1 MKSHTEVRAAIG
13 AKKSGNADGAKGGR
27 KANASSQRS
36 PEDKPRRVARRR
48 GAHSPMGEVM
58 LQRYK
63 AERRI
68 WSEKM
73 LMALERGVKGGRW
86 FSLNDKIGREET
98 LSLAWEK
105 VETNAGACGVD
116 NITIAR
122 FRKDSQTRLL
132 AVKEQLK
139 SRSYEPLPVKR
150 AWIDKAGKGKK
161 KRPLGIP
168 AVKDRIVQQALR
180 MVIEPIFEKRF
191 AQHSYG
197 FRPGRSCHDAL
208 RRVEGQLV
216 EGNSHVVDIDIEGY
230 FDAIDQNRLL
240 ELVKEEIADK
250 AVLDLI
256 KKFLQAGVVETD
268 GKIQASETGTPQGG
282 VISPLLSNL
291 YLDALDHLMESE
303 GYAMTRYADDMV
315 ILCRSEQEAHEALA
329 KVREW
334 MTSVGLSLHPE
345 KTRVVDMSLTS
356 AYFDF
361 LGYRFKRGKTGRIL
375 RLVAPKSLDKLK
387 EKVRRYTKRC
397 NAYSMEDIIRR
408 INPRLRGWFGYFR
421 QAHTNIH
428 RGLDGWVRMRLR
440 SIYRKR
446 QRKRGRGRGRDNQ
459 RWPNRHFAEL
469 GLFSLE
475 EAKAEA
481 ISLQKGVKC

>member
-1 MKSHTEVRAAIG
+1 MKSRTEVRAAVR

-27 KANASSQRS
+27 KANASNER
-36 PEDKPRRVARRR
+36 PREAKPTPVAR
-48 GAHSPMGEVM
+48 GAHSPVGEV
-58 LQRYK
+58 LLYRYR
-63 AERRI
+63 AERGV

-86 FSLNDKIGREET
+86 FSLADKVSHERT

-105 VETNAGACGVD
+105 VSSNAGACGVD
-116 NITIAR
+116 NITIGR

-139 SRSYEPLPVKR
+139 NRRYQPLPVKR
-150 AWIDKAGKGKK
+150 VWIDKAGKGKK

-168 AVKDRIVQQALR
+168 AVRDRIVQQALR
-180 MVIEPIFEKRF
+180 LVIEPIFEKRF

-208 RRVEGQLV
+208 RRVNGQLV
-216 EGNSHVVDIDIEGY
+216 EGYTHVVDIDIEGY
-230 FDAIDQNRLL
+230 FDAIDQTRLL
-240 ELVKEEIADK
+240 ELVKEEVADNT
-250 AVLDLI
+250 VLDLI
-256 KKFLQAGVVETD
+256 EKFLRAGVLEAD
-268 GKIQASETGTPQGG
+268 GERQASETGTPQGG

-291 YLDALDHLMESE
+291 YLNALDHLMEKE

-315 ILCRSEQEAHEALA
+315 ILCRSEQEAEEALG
-329 KVREW
+329 KVRTW
-334 MTSVGLSLHPE
+334 MKSVRLSLHPE
-345 KTRVVDMSLTS
+345 KTRVVDMSMTK

-361 LGYRFKRGKTGRIL
+361 LGYRFERGREGRLL
-375 RLVAPKSLDKLK
+375 RLAAPKSKAQLKDKI
-387 EKVRRYTKRC
+387 RRYTKRC
-397 NAYSMEDIIRR
+397 NAHAMEEIIRR
-408 INPRLRGWFGYFR
+408 INTRLRGWFGYFR
-421 QAHTNIH
+421 QAHHNVH

-446 QRKRGRGRGRDNQ
+446 HRKRGRGRGKDHQ

-481 ISLQKGVKC
+481 ISLQKGAKC